1 MTDISIS
8 IINWNT
14 KEVLKNCLASIYSST
29 KNLFFEVI
37 VVDNNSS
44 DGSVEMVRK
53 EFPNAIL
60 IPNTENRGFAKAN
73 NQAYEKASGRYFLIL
88 NSDTIVKPEALETMV
103 RFMDSHPEAA
113 ALGPRLIYGD
123 GSLQSSCRTF
133 PDLVTAF
140 FQMSYLEKIFPE
152 NKVIGKYLMSYW
164 NHDDLR
170 EVDQPMGA
178 CLMFRKKVLE
188 QVGTL
193 DERFFMYFE
202 EVDLC
207 YRLKKSG
214 WKIYFIPDAQVVHLE
229 NKSSDM
235 VWGKAHLYF
244 FESMVKYFRKN
255 HGVLKTFIL
264 KILILAGIFIR
275 FFIWGI
281 FLFTGKR
288 KKIDIGRRYLTYFKL
303 LAKLPFL

>member
-1 MTDISIS
+1 MKDISIS
-8 IINWNT
+8 IVSWNT
-14 KEVLKNCLASIYSST
+14 KGVLKNCLASIYSTARDIS
-29 KNLFFEVI
+29 FEII

-44 DGSVEMVRK
+44 DGSVEMVRE
-53 EFPNAIL
+53 EFPGIIL
-60 IPNTENRGFAKAN
+60 ISNTENLGFAKAN

-113 ALGPRLIYGD
+113 ALGPRLIYED
-123 GSLQSSCRTF
+123 GSLQPSCRAF
-133 PDLVTAF
+133 PDLLTAF
-140 FQMSYLEKIFPE
+140 FQMSYLEKIFPK
-152 NKVIGKYLMSYW
+152 NKFIGKYLMGYW

-178 CLMFRKKVLE
+178 CLMFRKKALE
-188 QVGTL
+188 EVGIL
-193 DERFFMYFE
+193 DEQFFMYFE

-207 YRLKKSG
+207 FRIKKSG
-214 WKIYFIPDAQVVHLE
+214 WKIYFIPDAQVIHLE

-235 VWGKAHLYF
+235 VWDKAHIYF

-255 HGVLKTFIL
+255 LGNLKTFIL
-264 KILILAGIFIR
+264 KIIILKGIFIR

-281 FLFTGKR
+281 FLLTGKR
-288 KKIDIGRRYLTYFKL
+288 KKIDIGKRYSTYFKL
-303 LAKLPFL
+303 LAKLAFL